1 MKKTI
6 LLLICLI
13 SFITSVFSQNY
24 GNLTYSEAIN
34 ISGKQRMLS
43 QKIAKTYLLKLTE
56 LKLGSDEYKK
66 ATQTFNENL
75 NLLINNSS
83 TSLESTKLSIEEEK
97 KQWVKF
103 LNVLMLNPTDNVD
116 KIILIAN
123 GLLNNCKDLVS
134 KIESESGGTS
144 NKPIAQE
151 KTVNLSGKQRM
162 LSQRTALYYVAASL
176 STSDDQKTQYI
187 SEVKR
192 ILELLKSSN
201 DNLAQNPLNTP
212 DINSYLSKVR
222 TKINMIESS
231 KADNLSIDLT
241 ELMGICNEIT
251 STYNTITGIYASI

>member
-1 MKKTI
+1 MKKSI
-6 LLLICLI
+6 LLI
-13 SFITSVFSQNY
+13 SSLLLFSVKLLAQNY

-43 QKIAKTYLLKLTE
+43 QKIAKTYLLKLTD
-56 LKLGSDEYKK
+56 LKLGSEEYKK

-75 NLLINNSS
+75 NLLIDNSS
-83 TSLESTKLSIEEEK
+83 NSQESTKLSIEEEK

-103 LNVLMLNPTDNVD
+103 LNVLMLNPTNDIN

-134 KIESESGGTS
+134 KIESEAGGTS

-176 STSDDQKTQYI
+176 STSEDKKNQYI
-187 SEVKR
+187 GEVKR

-201 DNLAQNPLNTP
+201 DKLVQNPLNTS

-231 KADNLSIDLT
+231 KIDSLSIDLT
-241 ELMGICNEIT
+241 ELMKTCNEIT

>member
-1 MKKTI
+1 MKKLI
-6 LLLICLI
+6 LLFSLVLLNI
-13 SFITSVFSQNY
+13 SGVFGQKY

-56 LKLGSDEYKK
+56 LKLGSEEYKK

-103 LNVLMLNPTDNVD
+103 LNVLMLNPTNNVD

-134 KIESESGGTS
+134 KIESEAGGSS
-144 NKPIAQE
+144 NKSIAQE

-176 STSDDQKTQYI
+176 STSEDKKMQYLG
-187 SEVKR
+187 EVKR

-201 DNLAQNPLNTP
+201 DNLSQNPLNTS
-212 DINSYLSKVR
+212 DIKNYLSKVR
-222 TKINMIESS
+222 TKINFIESS
-231 KADNLSIDLT
+231 KLDNLSIDLT
-241 ELMGICNEIT
+241 ELMKICNEIT